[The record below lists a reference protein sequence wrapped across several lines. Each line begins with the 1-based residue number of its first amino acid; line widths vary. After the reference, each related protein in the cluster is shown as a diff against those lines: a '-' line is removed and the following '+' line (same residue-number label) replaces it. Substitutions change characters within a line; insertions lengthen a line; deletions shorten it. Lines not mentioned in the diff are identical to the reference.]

1 MFGIDFSELVVIML
15 VALVVIG
22 PERMP
27 KVARTLGHL
36 WGRGQ
41 RYINNIKADISREMA
56 IEDISKLREQVQQ
69 EANRAE
75 QAVRLAGQTIDQQA
89 QQINS
94 FMAQPEQVV
103 TPQIPHMQQP
113 VPEQKHPPV
122 D

>member
-22 PERMP
+22 PERLP

-41 RYINNIKADISREMA
+41 RYVNNIKADISREMEN
-56 IEDISKLREQVQQ
+56 EDFSKLKEEVQQVQK
-69 EANRAE
+69 EANSAE

-89 QQINS
+89 QQLNS
-94 FMAQPEQVV
+94 FMTNPEQA
-103 TPQIPHMQQP
+103 IKP
-113 VPEQKHPPV
+113 VMEKKPLPV
-122 D
+122 E